1 MTALLL
7 SALAGVLF
15 GLLAVTVRL
24 ALRRGADPEIGAVV
38 ILAVGMLVV
47 WLLAVPV
54 LDEVDDWAALWVFF
68 AIGALV
74 PGASQILFILAVR
87 DAGPSRAAI
96 LIGVAPLISVG
107 LALVLL
113 DEPFRPLLIV
123 ATVLVVAGGV
133 ALAGER
139 SRPAAFRRIGAA
151 FAVICAVLFA
161 IRDNAVRWAAED
173 VVAPAL
179 VAAAVSLAGAL
190 VVVAGYLLV
199 ARRNRIRPALPAAAR
214 AFWPSGITLG
224 LAYACLIVAFDRGR
238 VSVVAP
244 LNATQSLW
252 AIGFAAIF
260 VGAVEAIG
268 KRTILAGVLI
278 VCGAVIVG
286 IIR

>member
-1 MTALLL
+1 VTAVLLG
-7 SALAGVLF
+7 ALAGLLF

-24 ALRRGADPEIGAVV
+24 ALRRGADPEVGALV
-38 ILAVGMLVV
+38 ILAVGALVAGV
-47 WLLAVPV
+47 LAIPE
-54 LDEVDDWAALWVFF
+54 LDEVDDWGSLWVFV
-68 AIGALV
+68 AIGAIV

-96 LIGVAPLISVG
+96 LIGVAPLLSVAF
-107 LALVLL
+107 ALVLL
-113 DEPFRPLLIV
+113 DEPFRPLLLL
-123 ATVLVVAGGV
+123 ATVLVVAGGF

-139 SRPAAFRRIGAA
+139 ARPETFRRIGAA
-151 FAVICAVLFA
+151 VAVMCAVLFA
-161 IRDNAVRWAAED
+161 LRDNAVRWAAQD
-173 VVAPAL
+173 VEAPAL
-179 VAAAVSLAGAL
+179 VAAAVSLLGA
-190 VVVAGYLLV
+190 VAVVAGYLVV
-199 ARRNRIRPALPAAAR
+199 ARRDRIRPALPTAAR
-214 AFWPSGITLG
+214 AFWPSGVTLG
-224 LAYACLIVAFDRGR
+224 LAYASLIVAFDRGR

-268 KRTILAGVLI
+268 KRTILAGVLV